1 MYYLTS
7 NKNACT
13 SVPILREELISSSKP
28 SQVKEVPIST
38 NPVLLALGRGA
49 LQASSWHL
57 SCWLRPWLN
66 LGSVIDN
73 WERERETESWTL
85 KQHKMFVQVHL
96 WVHVQTFFNVS
107 EFVIYLNN
115 CSLCFICWGFC
126 LKKLLPKKWM
136 LLLKLMI
143 SWVWKNS
150 VHFSHSF
157 LFKILFY
164 CPSHSQN
171 WILCFTVKVSTSNT
185 VIGKISLVF
194 NAHLLFQEV
203 CSSGGAVL

>member
-143 SWVWKNS
+143 S
-150 VHFSHSF
+150 
-157 LFKILFY
+157 
-164 CPSHSQN
+164 
-171 WILCFTVKVSTSNT
+171 
-185 VIGKISLVF
+185 
-194 NAHLLFQEV
+194 
-203 CSSGGAVL
+203 